1 MQCIESRLCSSVAC
15 FSRCRLYHT
24 HLYRFPKVALSLS
37 GQTRR
42 RSFNVNFISYSKM
55 SSDISIVGLKGPS
68 TLSPIN
74 LLIGRPSPRLQAADK
89 LAAASQVVLL
99 QREKSDWALTY
110 GPDHG
115 EDEIREHVATWLSQK
130 YRPAPGP
137 ITQDRIIIT
146 NGASGGLT
154 AILQKFTDPLY
165 TRRMFLVEP
174 AYFLA
179 INSFLDA
186 GFGPKMQGVPED
198 DEGIDLEF
206 LRRQLEKEECK
217 YVDGAQ
223 ISGAPATKPESLGY
237 RKLYKYA
244 LYVVPTLSNP
254 SGKTMSLHHRKAL
267 VELARKYDILL
278 IADDVYDFLAWPA
291 DDNIPHKDMEI
302 PPRLADIDRQ
312 MGYTD
317 EWGNT
322 VSNGSFSKLAA
333 PGLRVGWCEATPSF
347 VYGLSQAG
355 ATHSGGCQSQYT
367 CYLID
372 HMLVS
377 GILEDHVQNTLI
389 PIYRKRYNILVNA
402 IKTHLYP
409 LGIKISTGSP
419 YETSAR
425 DDKGNHIKTKLA
437 GGFFMYLDYPDK
449 ETFPP
454 AADIV
459 RVGGDKYGLNIAPGE
474 IFVVNGD
481 PESMK
486 RANASWNRGTR
497 LCWAWNEEDEIIE
510 SIQRL
515 ANTIQQ
521 LTK

>member
-1 MQCIESRLCSSVAC
+1 MD
-15 FSRCRLYHT
+15 
-24 HLYRFPKVALSLS
+24 
-37 GQTRR
+37 
-42 RSFNVNFISYSKM
+42 
-55 SSDISIVGLKGPS
+55 SDISIVGFKGS
-68 TLSPIN
+68 SKLSPIN
-74 LLIGRPSPRLQAADK
+74 LLIGRPTPRLQAADK

-99 QREKSDWALTY
+99 QPEKSDWALTY

-115 EDEIREHVATWLSQK
+115 EDEIREHVATWLSRK
-130 YRPAPGP
+130 YLPAPGP

-146 NGASGGLT
+146 NGASGALT

-186 GFGPKMQGVPED
+186 GFGHKMQGVPED

-206 LRRQLEKEECK
+206 LRRQLEKEESK
-217 YVDGAQ
+217 NADASGAQ
-223 ISGAPATKPESLGY
+223 TTKLESLGY

-278 IADDVYDFLAWPA
+278 IADDVYDFLAWPV
-291 DDNIPHKDMEI
+291 DDNIPHEHLEL
-302 PPRLADIDRQ
+302 PPRLVDIDRQ
-312 MGYTD
+312 MGGMS

-322 VSNGSFSKLAA
+322 VSNGSFSKLSA

-377 GILEDHVQNTLI
+377 GVLEEHVQNTLI
-389 PIYRKRYNILVNA
+389 PIYRRRYNTLVDA

-409 LGIKISTGSP
+409 LGVKISTGLP
-419 YETSAR
+419 YETYAKDS
-425 DDKGNHIKTKLA
+425 KGDRVQTKLA
-437 GGFFMYLDYPDK
+437 GGFFMYLDYPNK
-449 ETFPP
+449 ETFPT
-454 AADIV
+454 AADIN
-459 RVGGDKYGLNIAPGE
+459 RIGGDEHALKIAPGE
-474 IFVVNGD
+474 IFIVKGD
-481 PESMK
+481 PESHK
-486 RANASWNRGTR
+486 RADAGWNRGTR
-497 LCWAWNEEDEIIE
+497 LCWAWNEEDVIVE

-515 ANTIQQ
+515 AKIIQQ
-521 LTK
+521 ATS

>member
-1 MQCIESRLCSSVAC
+1 MHPTPTLLLYGLNRYY
-15 FSRCRLYHT
+15 LYHI
-24 HLYRFPKVALSLS
+24 HLRRLPQITLSLS
-37 GQTRR
+37 RQGKRR
-42 RSFNVNFISYSKM
+42 QHKEILTPYSTM
-55 SSDISIVGLKGPS
+55 SSDISIVGSKGPS
-68 TLSPIN
+68 TLKPIN

-89 LAAASQVVLL
+89 LAEASQVVLL
-99 QREKSDWALTY
+99 QREVSDWALTY

-115 EDEIREHVATWLSQK
+115 EDDIREHVATWLSQK
-130 YRPAPGP
+130 YQPKPGP
-137 ITQDRIIIT
+137 ITRDRIIIT

-179 INSFLDA
+179 LNSFLDA
-186 GFGPKMQGVPED
+186 GFGRKMQGVPED

-206 LRRQLEKEECK
+206 LQRRLEEEESK
-217 YVDGAQ
+217 YADQ
-223 ISGAPATKPESLGY
+223 TQTSGAPTTKPEDLGY
-237 RKLYKYA
+237 KKLYKYG

-278 IADDVYDFLAWPA
+278 IADDVYDFLAWPT
-291 DDNIPHKDMEI
+291 DDSLPHEGLEI
-302 PPRLADIDRQ
+302 PPRLIDIDRQ
-312 MGYTD
+312 MGVIS

-333 PGLRVGWCEATPSF
+333 PGLRVGWCEATPKF
-347 VYGLSQAG
+347 VYGISQAG

-389 PIYRKRYNILVNA
+389 PIYRRRYNILVDA

-409 LGIKISTGSP
+409 LGVKISTGLP
-419 YETSAR
+419 YETYAK
-425 DDKGNHIKTKLA
+425 DNNGNRVLTKLA
-437 GGFFMYLDYPDK
+437 GGFFMYIDYPDTK
-449 ETFPP
+449 TFPA

-459 RVGGDKYGLNIAPGE
+459 QIGGEEYGLNIAPGQ
-474 IFVVNGD
+474 IFVVQGD
-481 PESMK
+481 SESMN
-486 RANASWNRGTR
+486 RADSGWNRGTR
-497 LCWAWNEEDEIIE
+497 LCWAWNEEDEIVE
-510 SIQRL
+510 SIKRL
-515 ANTIQQ
+515 SKAIQQ
-521 LTK
+521 LMI